1 MTAEATATFTAR
13 EFNRDVS
20 AAKRA
25 AADGPVIVTDRGQPA
40 YVLLGI
46 DDYRRLAG
54 ERDRGVTGEEFV
66 ERLSMS
72 EEDYV
77 YADFAPGFFGA
88 KVPEF

>member
-1 MTAEATATFTAR
+1 MMAEATTTFTSR

-25 AADGPVIVTDRGQPA
+25 AANGPVIVTDRGQPA
-40 YVLLGI
+40 YVLLRI

-66 ERLSMS
+66 KRLSMS

>member
-1 MTAEATATFTAR
+1 MAEATTTFTSR

-25 AADGPVIVTDRGQPA
+25 AANGPVIVTDRGQPA
-40 YVLLGI
+40 YVLLEI

>member
-1 MTAEATATFTAR
+1 MAEATTTFTSR

-25 AADGPVIVTDRGQPA
+25 AANGPVIVTDRGQPA

-46 DDYRRLAG
+46 DDYLRLAG

>member
-1 MTAEATATFTAR
+1 MAEATTTFTSR

-25 AADGPVIVTDRGQPA
+25 AANGPVIVTDRGQPA

-46 DDYRRLAG
+46 DDYRRPAG

>member
-25 AADGPVIVTDRGQPA
+25 AADGPVIVTDRGRPA
-40 YVLLGI
+40 YVLLEI

>member
-1 MTAEATATFTAR
+1 MMAEATTTFTSR

-25 AADGPVIVTDRGQPA
+25 AANGPVIVTDRGQPA

-46 DDYRRLAG
+46 DDYRRLDG